1 MEVGAGGWGGGVVEV
16 VAQQGMEGWRRK
28 ERSPGR
34 QAGGKGGSGC
44 RAYLFS
50 GMRQVRYP
58 QLRLAHL
65 FMLNATRR
73 ESAAVSQEVQKA
85 IFLTVCCSCRL
96 PICWA
101 RVFFF
106 SFLPLHL
113 PDLGILASDK
123 VNVLSIL
130 LSPTSVDLVTS

>member
-1 MEVGAGGWGGGVVEV
+1 MGDRGVY
-16 VAQQGMEGWRRK
+16 
-28 ERSPGR
+28 
-34 QAGGKGGSGC
+34 

-96 PICWA
+96 PICWPL
-101 RVFFF
+101 
-106 SFLPLHL
+106 SFPPPLHL
-113 PDLGILASDK
+113 PDLGILASDR
-123 VNVLSIL
+123 VNVLSIP

>member
-1 MEVGAGGWGGGVVEV
+1 M
-16 VAQQGMEGWRRK
+16 
-28 ERSPGR
+28 
-34 QAGGKGGSGC
+34 
-44 RAYLFS
+44 
-50 GMRQVRYP
+50 RYP

-101 RVFFF
+101 PFFF
-106 SFLPLHL
+106 FLLPLHL

-123 VNVLSIL
+123 VNLLSIL

>member
-1 MEVGAGGWGGGVVEV
+1 MEV
-16 VAQQGMEGWRRK
+16 VAQQGMEGWRCK

-34 QAGGKGGSGC
+34 QAGGGGWGY

-101 RVFFF
+101 FFF
-106 SFLPLHL
+106 SSPPLHL

-123 VNVLSIL
+123 VNVLSAL
-130 LSPTSVDLVTS
+130 LSPTLVDLVTS